1 MKYRKYLVFIVLL
14 LILGTNK
21 IYADTYHHNTNG
33 FLLKYETSFS
43 NKLAIDNNDDS
54 RNGMM
59 TIAAVVGANGGCEIF
74 GSKSDPD
81 SLSYLINEI
90 LMYPK
95 YIVPA
100 LVIGLGTLDFAK
112 AIIAS
117 KEDEMK
123 KAQAT
128 FIKRVIIGISIF
140 FVPLIINII
149 MYLADIVW
157 NGAFTTCGI

>member
-21 IYADTYHHNTNG
+21 IYADTYHNKTNG
-33 FLLKYETSFS
+33 FLLKYETNFS
-43 NKLAIDNNDDS
+43 NKLVTDNNNDS
-54 RNGMM
+54 RNRTM

-74 GSKSDPD
+74 GSKSDTD

-123 KAQAT
+123 KAQKT